1 MIEDLYT
8 TNDIKRIRE
17 LILKEQDGFCAVTG
31 LKIPDKQSVTDHAHD
46 DEQLVRGILH
56 RQINAWIG
64 KAENAHTRLIKW
76 WYPND
81 LPTLMRLCADYLEKE
96 PTKYRHNNWIKKIQ
110 TKFNQLSE
118 SQKKVVLKV
127 LEQPEGSNS
136 TQRKALFKKAVLSR
150 KYTFDYLKDLI
161 NREKEKA

>member
-17 LILKEQDGFCAVTG
+17 VLLKEQDGFCAVTG
-31 LKIPDKQSVTDHAHD
+31 LKIPDKQAVTDHAHD

-76 WYPND
+76 WYPHD
-81 LPTLMRLCADYLEKE
+81 LPTLMRLCADYLERGH
-96 PTKYRHNNWIKKIQ
+96 THYRHSNWIKKIQ
-110 TKFNQLSE
+110 TMFNTLPEASKKAILSTLG
-118 SQKKVVLKV
+118 Q
-127 LEQPEGSNS
+127 EQGGNS
-136 TQRKALFKKAVLSR
+136 TQRKALFRKAIMSR

-161 NREKEKA
+161 NTEKEKT